1 MPGSWLEPVSEFR
14 LLVGERGFITLK
26 GWYPYEITPGMTG
39 RVYVNGDEHP
49 FTLGESAFELTLP
62 APPGQVATIR
72 IENDFS
78 FQAPPPDTWILS
90 FILNG
95 LDGE

>member
-1 MPGSWLEPVSEFR
+1 M
-14 LLVGERGFITLK
+14 IK
-26 GWYPYEITPGMTG
+26 PYEITPGMTE
-39 RVYVNGDEHP
+39 RVYVNGGEYP
-49 FTLGESAFELTLP
+49 FTVGESAFELTLP
-62 APPGQVATIR
+62 APPSQVAAIR